1 MADTRVALGPPSFDA
16 EAYVDAASRALNLP
30 LDPAH
35 RPGVVANM
43 ERIAHFAAIVMESPL
58 DEGFEPAPVF
68 RA

>member
-1 MADTRVALGPPSFDA
+1 MADTRVASEPPLFDA
-16 EAYVDAASRALNLP
+16 DAYVDAASRALNLP

-43 ERIAHFAAIVMESPL
+43 QRIAHFAAIVMEPPL
-58 DEGFEPAPVF
+58 DEGYEPAPVF